1 MNHDNCEEGQRVGCG
16 KWQNMRGIVCD
27 KRMHIGLKQ
36 AVYTVG
42 RTPFFA
48 DVTLRL
54 PIVVLR
60 VSAS

>member
-1 MNHDNCEEGQRVGCG
+1 MKHDNYEEGQRVGWG
-16 KWQNMRGIVCD
+16 KRQHMRGIVCD
-27 KRMHIGLKQ
+27 KRMHIGLKE
-36 AVYTVG
+36 AVSTVG

-48 DVTLRL
+48 EVTLRL